1 MDHLYRVAVILN
13 NLAQFDRAKQKLRDK
28 GVVRFLQIQANECK
42 DPDVLKEV
50 QEALAELG
58 EYVKIAHLEKK
69 PAIQEA
75 ERGSTSSIISVHSDE
90 EEEEEKEKEGD
101 KAAAANTERDELRYK
116 LLSIF
121 YLRYTMQC
129 LLHWI
134 GRALCSLLKRA
145 FSLHLGSSS
154 KLLSR
159 RLRTLPQRSSSWR
172 KHPTSYI
179 RFLPLSKHFC
189 PQKRMLLLMSV
200 TIKPTNEQL

>member
-69 PAIQEA
+69 PTIQEA

-116 LLSIF
+116 LL
-121 YLRYTMQC
+121 L
-129 LLHWI
+129 
-134 GRALCSLLKRA
+134 
-145 FSLHLGSSS
+145 
-154 KLLSR
+154 
-159 RLRTLPQRSSSWR
+159 
-172 KHPTSYI
+172 YI
-179 RFLPLSKHFC
+179 YIPYSVCCAESGERFVRC
-189 PQKRMLLLMSV
+189 
-200 TIKPTNEQL
+200 